1 MSLTDYFARKPAFEI
16 FPLETVDAGIAA
28 ALHRMR
34 FPQPWNDGEFH
45 SLLSQDPVYG
55 FLALKEGV
63 LGRTAGGFVLAR
75 AAAGEAEIL
84 TIGVDQ
90 RFGRAGL
97 GWRLM
102 QAALREARM
111 RGAEDVF
118 LEVDEDNVAACG
130 LYAKL
135 GFAKVGE
142 RKAYYAAAD
151 GRRSTA
157 LVMRRD
163 LR

>member
-1 MSLTDYFARKPAFEI
+1 MSLSDYFTRKPAFDI
-16 FPLETVDAGIAA
+16 FPLETADASIAA
-28 ALHRMR
+28 ALHRAR

-45 SLLSQDPVYG
+45 SLLLQEPVYG
-55 FLALKEGV
+55 FLALKEGA
-63 LGRTAGGFVLAR
+63 LGRMAGGFVLAR

-84 TIGVDQ
+84 TIGVDG
-90 RFGRAGL
+90 RFSRAGL

-102 QAALREARM
+102 QAALREAKM
-111 RGAEDVF
+111 RGAEDIF
-118 LEVDEDNVAACG
+118 LEVDEGNVAARG

-142 RKAYYAAAD
+142 RKAYYVAAD
-151 GRRSTA
+151 GYRSTA
-157 LVMRRD
+157 LVLRRD

>member
-1 MSLTDYFARKPAFEI
+1 MSLTDYFTRKPAFDI
-16 FPLETVDAGIAA
+16 FPLETADAGIAA
-28 ALHRMR
+28 TLHRAR

-55 FLALKEGV
+55 FLALKEGAV
-63 LGRTAGGFVLAR
+63 GRTAGGFVLAR
-75 AAAGEAEIL
+75 AAGGEAEIL
-84 TIGVDQ
+84 TIGVDL
-90 RFGRAGL
+90 RFARAGL

-102 QAALREARM
+102 QAALREAKM

-118 LEVDEDNVAACG
+118 LEVDERNVAACG

-151 GRRSTA
+151 SSRSTA

>member
-1 MSLTDYFARKPAFEI
+1 MALTDYFTRKPAFDI
-16 FPLETVDAGIAA
+16 FPLETADAGLAA
-28 ALHRMR
+28 VLHRAR
-34 FPQPWNDGEFH
+34 FSQPWNDGEFH
-45 SLLSQDPVYG
+45 SLLSQEPVFG
-55 FLALKEGV
+55 FLALKEGA
-63 LGRTAGGFVLAR
+63 LGRVAGGFVLVR
-75 AAAGEAEIL
+75 ATAGEAEIL

-90 RFGRAGL
+90 RFERAGL

-102 QAALREARM
+102 QAALREAKM
-111 RGAEDVF
+111 RGAEDIF
-118 LEVDEDNVAACG
+118 LEVDEGNVAARG

-157 LVMRRD
+157 LVLRRD

>member
-1 MSLTDYFARKPAFEI
+1 MSLTDYFARKPVFDI
-16 FPLETVDAGIAA
+16 FPLETTDAAIAA
-28 ALHRMR
+28 GLHRTR
-34 FPQPWNDGEFH
+34 FTQPWNDGEFH
-45 SLLSQDPVYG
+45 SLLSQEPVFG
-55 FLALKEGV
+55 FLAIREGV

-90 RFGRAGL
+90 RYERAGL

-102 QAALREARM
+102 LAALREAKM
-111 RGAEDVF
+111 RGAEDIF
-118 LEVDEDNVAACG
+118 LEVDEGNAAARG

-135 GFAKVGE
+135 GFTKVGE

-157 LVMRRD
+157 LVLRRD

>member
-1 MSLTDYFARKPAFEI
+1 MSLSDYFTRKPVFEI
-16 FPLETVDAGIAA
+16 FPLETDDVGIAA
-28 ALHRMR
+28 MLHRLR

-45 SLLSQDPVYG
+45 SLLSQDSVFG
-55 FLALKEGV
+55 FLAVKEGA

-75 AAAGEAEIL
+75 ATAGEAEIL
-84 TIGVDQ
+84 TIGVDE

-102 QAALREARM
+102 QAALREAKM
-111 RGAEDVF
+111 RGAEDIF
-118 LEVDEDNVAACG
+118 LEVDDGNAAARG

-135 GFAKVGE
+135 GFFKAGE

-151 GRRSTA
+151 GSRSAA

>member
-1 MSLTDYFARKPAFEI
+1 MSLGDYFTRKPVFEI
-16 FPLETVDAGIAA
+16 FPLETDDAGIAA
-28 ALHRMR
+28 ALHRTR

-45 SLLSQDPVYG
+45 SLLSQDPVFG

-63 LGRTAGGFVLAR
+63 LGRTAGGLVLAR

-84 TIGVDQ
+84 TIGVDE

-102 QAALREARM
+102 LAALREAKM
-111 RGAEDVF
+111 RGAEAIF
-118 LEVDEDNVAACG
+118 LEVDEGNAAARG

-135 GFAKVGE
+135 GFSKVGE

-151 GRRSTA
+151 GSRSTA

>member
-1 MSLTDYFARKPAFEI
+1 MSLGDYFTRKPVFEI
-16 FPLETVDAGIAA
+16 FPLETDDAGIAA
-28 ALHRMR
+28 ALHRTR

-45 SLLSQDPVYG
+45 SLLSQDPVFG

-84 TIGVDQ
+84 TIGVDE

-102 QAALREARM
+102 LAALREAKM
-111 RGAEDVF
+111 RDAEAIF
-118 LEVDEDNVAACG
+118 LEVDEGNAAARG

-135 GFAKVGE
+135 GFSKVGE

-151 GRRSTA
+151 GSRSTA

>member
-1 MSLTDYFARKPAFEI
+1 MALTDYFNRKAVFDI
-16 FPLETVDAGIAA
+16 LPLETADAGSAA
-28 ALHRMR
+28 ALHRLR
-34 FPQPWNDGEFH
+34 FSQPWNDGEFH
-45 SLLSQDPVYG
+45 SLLTQETVFG
-55 FLALKEGV
+55 FLALREGL

-75 AAAGEAEIL
+75 TVAGEAEIL

-90 RFGRAGL
+90 RFERAGL

-102 QAALREARM
+102 QAALREAKM
-111 RGAEDVF
+111 RGAEDIF
-118 LEVDEDNVAACG
+118 LEVDEVNHAARG
-130 LYAKL
+130 LYGKL
-135 GFAKVGE
+135 GFTKVGE

-151 GRRSTA
+151 GSRSAA

>member
-1 MSLTDYFARKPAFEI
+1 MSLGDYFTRKPVFEI
-16 FPLETVDAGIAA
+16 FPLETDDAGIAA
-28 ALHRMR
+28 ALHRTR

-45 SLLSQDPVYG
+45 SLLSQDPVFG

-84 TIGVDQ
+84 TIGVDE

-102 QAALREARM
+102 LAALREAKM
-111 RGAEDVF
+111 RDAEAIF
-118 LEVDEDNVAACG
+118 LEVDEGNVAARG

-135 GFAKVGE
+135 GFSKVGE

-151 GRRSTA
+151 GSRSTA

>member
-1 MSLTDYFARKPAFEI
+1 MSLTDYFTRKSAFDI
-16 FPLETVDAGIAA
+16 FPLERDDVGLAA
-28 ALHRMR
+28 ALHHMR
-34 FPQPWNDGEFH
+34 FPQPWDDDELH
-45 SLLSQDPVYG
+45 SLLSQDTVFG

-90 RFGRAGL
+90 RFERAGL

-102 QAALREARM
+102 LAALREAKM
-111 RGAEDVF
+111 RGAEEIF
-118 LEVDEDNVAACG
+118 LEVDEGNHAARG
-130 LYAKL
+130 LYDKL

-142 RKAYYAAAD
+142 RMA
-151 GRRSTA
+151 
-157 LVMRRD
+157 
-163 LR
+163 

>member
-1 MSLTDYFARKPAFEI
+1 MSLTDYFARKPVFDI
-16 FPLETVDAGIAA
+16 FPLQTDDAGIAA
-28 ALHRMR
+28 TLHHAR
-34 FPQPWNDGEFH
+34 FSRPWNDGEFH
-45 SLLSQDPVYG
+45 SLLSQPPVYG
-55 FLALKEGV
+55 FLALRQGIP
-63 LGRTAGGFVLAR
+63 GRAAGGFVLAR

-84 TIGVDQ
+84 TIGVDE
-90 RFGRAGL
+90 RFSRAGL

-102 QAALREARM
+102 LAALQEAKM
-111 RGAEDVF
+111 RGAEDIF
-118 LEVDEDNVAACG
+118 LEVDEGNAAARG

-151 GRRSTA
+151 GSRSTA

>member
-1 MSLTDYFARKPAFEI
+1 MPLADYFTRKPVFDI
-16 FPLETVDAGIAA
+16 FPLETEDAGIAA
-28 ALHRMR
+28 SLHRAR

-45 SLLSQDPVYG
+45 SLLSQDPVFG
-55 FLALKEGV
+55 FLAVKQGALA
-63 LGRTAGGFVLAR
+63 RAAGGFVLAR
-75 AAAGEAEIL
+75 ATAGEAEIL
-84 TIGVDQ
+84 TIGVDE
-90 RFGRAGL
+90 RFGRSGL

-102 QAALREARM
+102 LAALHEAKM
-111 RGAEDVF
+111 RGAEDIF
-118 LEVDEDNVAACG
+118 LEVDEGNVAARG

-135 GFAKVGE
+135 GFSKVGE

-151 GRRSTA
+151 GTRSTA

>member
-1 MSLTDYFARKPAFEI
+1 MSLSDYFIRKPVFEI
-16 FPLETVDAGIAA
+16 FPLEKDDVALAA
-28 ALHRMR
+28 AVHKLR
-34 FPQPWNDGEFH
+34 FTQPWNDGEIH
-45 SLLSQDPVYG
+45 SLLSQDTVFG
-55 FLALKEGV
+55 FLALKAGV
-63 LGRTAGGFVLAR
+63 AERAAGGFVLAR
-75 AAAGEAEIL
+75 ATAGEAEIL

-90 RFGRAGL
+90 RFGRGGL

-102 QAALREARM
+102 LAALREAKM
-111 RGAEDVF
+111 RGAEDIF
-118 LEVDEDNVAACG
+118 LEVDAANQAACG

-142 RKAYYAAAD
+142 RKAYYASAD
-151 GRRSTA
+151 GGRSTA

>member
-1 MSLTDYFARKPAFEI
+1 MSLTDYFTRKPAFDV
-16 FPLETVDAGIAA
+16 FPLETADAGIAA
-28 ALHRMR
+28 TLHRAR
-34 FPQPWNDGEFH
+34 FARPWNDGEFH
-45 SLLSQDPVYG
+45 SLLLQEPVYG

-63 LGRTAGGFVLAR
+63 LARSAGGFVLAR

-90 RFGRAGL
+90 RFERAGL

-102 QAALREARM
+102 QAALREAKM

-118 LEVDEDNVAACG
+118 LEVDEANVAARR
-130 LYAKL
+130 LYDKL

-142 RKAYYAAAD
+142 RKSYYAAAD
-151 GRRSTA
+151 GSRSTA
-157 LVMRRD
+157 LVMRRY

>member
-1 MSLTDYFARKPAFEI
+1 MSLTDYFTRKPVFEI
-16 FPLETVDAGIAA
+16 FPLETDDAGIAA
-28 ALHRMR
+28 ALHRAR
-34 FPQPWNDGEFH
+34 FARPWNDGEFH
-45 SLLSQDPVYG
+45 SLLSQEPVFG
-55 FLALKEGV
+55 FLALKEGA

-75 AAAGEAEIL
+75 ATAGEAEIL
-84 TIGVDQ
+84 TIGVDE
-90 RFGRAGL
+90 RFARAGL

-102 QAALREARM
+102 LAALREAKM
-111 RGAEDVF
+111 RGAEDIF
-118 LEVDEDNVAACG
+118 LEVDEGNAAARG

-135 GFAKVGE
+135 GFSKVGE

-151 GRRSTA
+151 GSRSTA

>member
-1 MSLTDYFARKPAFEI
+1 MSLSDYFTRKPAFEI
-16 FPLETVDAGIAA
+16 FPLEKDDAGIAA
-28 ALHRMR
+28 TLHQAR
-34 FPQPWNDGEFH
+34 FAKPWGEDEFQ
-45 SLLSQDPVYG
+45 SLLSQEPVFG
-55 FLALKEGV
+55 FLALREGAS
-63 LGRTAGGFVLAR
+63 GRIAGGFVLAR
-75 AAAGEAEIL
+75 VTAGEAEIL
-84 TIGVDQ
+84 TIGVDE

-102 QAALREARM
+102 LAALREAKM
-111 RGAEDVF
+111 RGAEDIF
-118 LEVDEDNVAACG
+118 LEVDEGNAAARG
-130 LYAKL
+130 LYVKL

-151 GRRSTA
+151 GSRSTA

>member
-1 MSLTDYFARKPAFEI
+1 MSLSDYFIRKPAFEI
-16 FPLETVDAGIAA
+16 FPLETADAGLAA
-28 ALHRMR
+28 TLHQMR

-45 SLLSQDPVYG
+45 SLLSQDPVFG
-55 FLALKEGV
+55 FLALKQGA

-75 AAAGEAEIL
+75 ATAGEAEIL
-84 TIGVDQ
+84 TISVDP
-90 RFGRAGL
+90 RFGRSGL

-102 QAALREARM
+102 LAALREAKM
-111 RGAEDVF
+111 RGAEDIF
-118 LEVDEDNVAACG
+118 LEVDEVNHAARG
-130 LYAKL
+130 LYGKL
-135 GFAKVGE
+135 GFLKAGE

-151 GRRSTA
+151 GSRSAA

>member
-1 MSLTDYFARKPAFEI
+1 MSLTDYFTRKPTFGI
-16 FPLETVDAGIAA
+16 FPLETADAGIAA
-28 ALHRMR
+28 VLHSAR
-34 FPQPWNDGEFH
+34 FPRPWNDGEFH

-90 RFGRAGL
+90 RFERSGL

-102 QAALREARM
+102 QAALAEARM
-111 RGAEDVF
+111 RGADDIF
-118 LEVDEDNVAACG
+118 LEVDETNAAARR
-130 LYAKL
+130 LYDKL

-142 RKAYYAAAD
+142 RKAYYAATD
-151 GRRSTA
+151 GSRSTA

>member
-1 MSLTDYFARKPAFEI
+1 MSLSDYFTRKPVFDI
-16 FPLETVDAGIAA
+16 FTLKTADAGLAA
-28 ALHRMR
+28 ALHRGR
-34 FPQPWNDGEFH
+34 FSKAWSDGEFH
-45 SLLSQDPVYG
+45 SLLSQEPVFG
-55 FLALKEGV
+55 FLALKEGAPER
-63 LGRTAGGFVLAR
+63 LAGGFVLVR
-75 AAAGEAEIL
+75 VTAGEAEIL
-84 TIGVDQ
+84 TIGVDL
-90 RFGRAGL
+90 RFERAGL

-111 RGAEDVF
+111 RGAEEIF
-118 LEVDEDNVAACG
+118 LEVDEANVAARG

-142 RKAYYAAAD
+142 RKAYYAASD
-151 GRRSTA
+151 GTRSAA

>member
-1 MSLTDYFARKPAFEI
+1 MSLSGYFTRKPVFDI
-16 FPLETVDAGIAA
+16 FPLETADAGMAA
-28 ALHRMR
+28 ALHRAR
-34 FPQPWNDGEFH
+34 FSRPWNDGEFH

-55 FLALKEGV
+55 FLALKEGA

-90 RFGRAGL
+90 RFERAGL

-111 RGAEDVF
+111 RGAEAIF
-118 LEVDEDNVAACG
+118 LEVDEGNIAARG

-142 RKAYYAAAD
+142 RKAYYAGAD
-151 GRRSTA
+151 GSRSTA

>member
-1 MSLTDYFARKPAFEI
+1 MSLTDYFTRKPTFDI
-16 FPLETVDAGIAA
+16 FPLETTDAGIAA
-28 ALHRMR
+28 TLHRAR

-45 SLLSQDPVYG
+45 SLLSQQPVYG

-63 LGRTAGGFVLAR
+63 LGRMAGGFVLGR
-75 AAAGEAEIL
+75 AVAGEAEIL

-90 RFGRAGL
+90 RFERAGL

-102 QAALREARM
+102 QAALLEARM
-111 RGAEDVF
+111 RGAENIF
-118 LEVDEDNVAACG
+118 LEVDETNVAARR
-130 LYAKL
+130 LYDKL
-135 GFAKVGE
+135 GFAKAGE

-151 GRRSTA
+151 GSRSTA
-157 LVMRRD
+157 LVLRRD

>member
-1 MSLTDYFARKPAFEI
+1 MALSDYFVRKPVFDV
-16 FPLETVDAGIAA
+16 FPLEAEDIGLAA
-28 ALHRMR
+28 ALHRAR
-34 FPQPWNDGEFH
+34 FPQPWNDGELH
-45 SLLSQDPVYG
+45 SLLSQEAVFG
-55 FLALKEGV
+55 FLALKEGA
-63 LGRTAGGFVLAR
+63 LGRTAGGFVLSR
-75 AAAGEAEIL
+75 AVAGEAEIL
-84 TIGVDQ
+84 TIGVDR
-90 RFGRAGL
+90 RFERAGL

-102 QAALREARM
+102 QAALREARQ

-118 LEVDEDNVAACG
+118 LEVDEVNLAACG

-135 GFAKVGE
+135 GFIKVGE

-151 GRRSTA
+151 GSRSTA